1 MNMVKEFSKHV
12 IKKLLIV
19 FSLFFIPVLN
29 LTNVVSSINEHSNEI
44 FANSTYD
51 YSKCE
56 TYHKAG
62 NSSSLYSAL
71 KSLQTKNS
79 NSYKDLWTT
88 YKTAYLKDDN
98 TIFDYYS
105 NISSFKP
112 GTDQAGN
119 YSDEGDKYN
128 REHSIPKSWWGGSE
142 TNQGADP
149 VIVVPTDGKINS
161 IRSNYP
167 FGMVKNVTKQS
178 ENGFSKLGTAD
189 SSYGYSGTVF
199 EPDDSVKG
207 DFARIMFYAIV
218 TYDVSSWTTSE
229 GKYCFSGSTSTNY
242 GLTNY
247 SIKLFTYWNNLDPV
261 SEWEKTVNNRLANIQ
276 NNRNPFVD
284 HPEYIN
290 TLFKGNSNLTP
301 YEDDG
306 TEDTTSSINLSQS
319 IVSIKVSE
327 TLSLTASLNNIS
339 GTLNWYSTDTNVA
352 SVSPTSGTTVTISG
366 VSIGSC
372 EIYAYIGNLS
382 ASCAISVTS
391 NEETSTKILKSISAK
406 YIGEKIYVND
416 ALDESSIVVTAS
428 YTDATIYP
436 DETVSGFIITNFD
449 SSKEGTST
457 VTISYTYE
465 SITKS
470 CTIDLTIYSKDD
482 TSSNG
487 VANWIAT
494 SQGYTNEQ
502 SLSAT
507 YSFNDNENINV
518 TFSKGSSSNAPTYY
532 TNGSAVRVYAQNKI
546 NITSTLN
553 NIKKIVFGFGTS
565 DGSNEITANIG
576 TYSSG
581 TWTYSD
587 SSFINSVTFSING
600 SSGNRRI
607 SSIKVYYYSL
617 TDFGEDFLNEVH
629 CDNGVNQPSITSWN
643 NVKSNYYDILFS
655 DEQAILKNTISNE
668 NGTISEQAMARYD
681 YIIHKYNIDN
691 EVYQNYIDRASISN
705 SALSRSIN
713 TSDEILIIVT
723 ISISS
728 IVLISVIGCGL
739 HLKAINKKK

>member
-1 MNMVKEFSKHV
+1 MIMVKEFSKHV

-19 FSLFFIPVLN
+19 FSLFFIPLLN
-29 LTNVVSSINEHSNEI
+29 LTNVVLSVNEHSNEI

-51 YSKCE
+51 YSECE

-79 NSYKDLWTT
+79 KSYKELWTT

-105 NISSFKP
+105 NISSFIP
-112 GTDQAGN
+112 GTDQAGS
-119 YSDEGDKYN
+119 YKDEGDVYN
-128 REHSIPKSWWGGSE
+128 REHSIPKSWWGGNE
-142 TNQGADP
+142 TIQGADP
-149 VIVVPTDGKINS
+149 VIVVPTDGKINNM
-161 IRSNYP
+161 RSNYP
-167 FGMVKNVTKQS
+167 FGMVKNVTNQS
-178 ENGFSKLGTAD
+178 QNGFSKLGTAD

-301 YEDDG
+301 YDDDS
-306 TEDTTSSINLSQS
+306 EDTTSSINLSQS
-319 IVSIKVSE
+319 IASIKVGE

-352 SVSPTSGTTVTISG
+352 IVSPTSGTTVTISG

-391 NEETSTKILKSISAK
+391 DEETSTKILNSISAK

-416 ALDESSIVVTAS
+416 ALDESSLIVTAS
-428 YTDATIYP
+428 YTDATTYP

-449 SSKEGTST
+449 SSKEGTNIVS
-457 VTISYTYE
+457 ISYTYE
-465 SITKS
+465 LITKS
-470 CTIDLTIYSKDD
+470 CTIALTIYSKDD

-487 VANWIAT
+487 VASWIAT
-494 SQGYTNEQ
+494 SQGYTNAQ
-502 SLSAT
+502 SVSGT
-507 YSFNDNENINV
+507 YSFTDNKNIKV
-518 TFSKGSSSNAPTYY
+518 TFSKGSNSSNTPTYY
-532 TNGSAVRVYAQNKI
+532 TSGNAVRLYAQNQI
-546 NITSTLN
+546 NITSTLK
-553 NIKKIVFGFGTS
+553 NIKKIVLGFGTS
-565 DGSNEITANIG
+565 DGSNEITVNTG

-587 SSFINSVTFSING
+587 SSFPNSVTFTVNG

-607 SSIKVYYYSL
+607 SSIKVYYYTL
-617 TDFGEDFLNEVH
+617 TDFGEDFLNEVR

-655 DEQAILKNTISNE
+655 DEQTILKNTTSNE

-691 EVYQNYIDRASISN
+691 EVYTNYINRALISN
-705 SALSRSIN
+705 RALSRSIN
-713 TSDEILIIVT
+713 TCDEMLIIVT
-723 ISISS
+723 ISISMML
-728 IVLISVIGCGL
+728 LISVIGLGL
-739 HLKAINKKK
+739 YLKEINKKK